1 MPLASG
7 DSSHQIA
14 FHTSPSKKTDGVL
27 CEAEPDEDGG
37 GAADAETSVEQHE
50 IEITNVNLMDDTG
63 KRVSQEDFELL
74 KMLGQGSFGK
84 VFLVA
89 KKGGRDDGRLYAMK
103 VLTKATLKVRDRLR
117 TKAERDILAATQNP
131 FIVRLHYAFQT
142 EGKLYLVL
150 TYVRGGDLF
159 TRLSQEVLFTETDVK
174 LYLAEICLAF
184 EHIHSLGIVYRDLK
198 PENILLG
205 ADGHIMITDF
215 GLSKEYAEVDD
226 DSGGKTFSFC
236 GTVEYMAPEVVS
248 RKGHDNVA
256 DWWSFGVLMYE
267 MLTGKLPF
275 VDSNRKTVMKM
286 IIQAKLEMP
295 VELSRDAQAL
305 LRQLFRRDP
314 TRRLGAKGADEIK
327 KHVFFAGIDWDKLVR
342 KDIKPPFQPTLKSE
356 LDVSHFDEE
365 FTDQVPL
372 DTPGIPMSATTQ
384 TVFRGFSFYDGPSPL
399 TSTPPGGG
407 GLSTSLLG
415 SNMLQGLA
423 QGKAKSVPITDEYD
437 IQEGVLGAGTFSECR
452 RAIQKSTGKM
462 VAIKIID
469 KSKRVPSDEVEILLR
484 YGGHPNVVS
493 LLEVFEDGEKAYLV
507 TELLTGGELLEII
520 FARGHINELEAKEI
534 VNKLTETV
542 KYLHSNGVVHR
553 DLKPSNILY
562 ADDSGKPAALRIADF
577 GFAKQLT
584 AENGMLMTPCYT
596 ANFVAPEVLKKQGY
610 DKACDIWSLGI
621 LLYTML
627 AGFPPFANQAS
638 DTPEEI
644 LARIEEGVVKFDH
657 VNWRHVSDD
666 AKNLI
671 LAMLHKVP
679 DARLNAEEVL
689 QHQWMVDG
697 AGASEGTELSVSAVG
712 DCKGAVERTFKALQD
727 GASAAVALAPVSGS
741 TLASR
746 RRGKKPSMIVE
757 QPESP

>member
-1 MPLASG
+1 M
-7 DSSHQIA
+7 
-14 FHTSPSKKTDGVL
+14 
-27 CEAEPDEDGG
+27 
-37 GAADAETSVEQHE
+37 
-50 IEITNVNLMDDTG
+50 
-63 KRVSQEDFELL
+63 
-74 KMLGQGSFGK
+74 
-84 VFLVA
+84 
-89 KKGGRDDGRLYAMK
+89 
-103 VLTKATLKVRDRLR
+103 R
-117 TKAERDILAATQNP
+117 TKAERDILAATHNP

-205 ADGHIMITDF
+205 ADGHVMVTDF
-215 GLSKEYAEVDD
+215 GLSKEYTEVDD

-295 VELSRDAQAL
+295 VELSKDAQAL

-327 KHVFFAGIDWDKLVR
+327 KHVFFKGIDWDKLV
-342 KDIKPPFQPTLKSE
+342 KKEIKPPFQPTLKSE
-356 LDVSHFDEE
+356 LDVSHFDDE

-384 TVFRGFSFYDGPSPL
+384 TVFRGFSFYDGPVTTPPNHFALFVNSRTLMGCTDPLRRGDGAPHRCPLGSVASSLIDADVRIPITHTNDRPSPL
-399 TSTPPGGG
+399 TGTPPGGG
-407 GLSTSLLG
+407 SLSASTFG
-415 SNMLQGLA
+415 SNSLQGLA
-423 QGKAKSVPITDEYD
+423 KGKAKSVPITDEYD
-437 IQEGVLGAGTFSECR
+437 IAEGMLGEGMFSECR
-452 RAIQKSTGKM
+452 RATQKATGKV

-469 KSKRVPSDEVEILLR
+469 KSKRVPSDEIEILLR

-493 LLEVFEDGEKAYLV
+493 LIEVFEDSEKAYLV

-520 FARGHINELEAKEI
+520 FARGHISEHEAKEI
-534 VNKLTETV
+534 VKKLTETV
-542 KYLHSNGVVHR
+542 RYLHSNGVVHR

-562 ADDSGKPAALRIADF
+562 ADDSGKPEALRIADF

-638 DTPEEI
+638 DDSP
-644 LARIEEGVVKFDH
+644 
-657 VNWRHVSDD
+657 
-666 AKNLI
+666 
-671 LAMLHKVP
+671 
-679 DARLNAEEVL
+679 
-689 QHQWMVDG
+689 
-697 AGASEGTELSVSAVG
+697 
-712 DCKGAVERTFKALQD
+712 
-727 GASAAVALAPVSGS
+727 
-741 TLASR
+741 
-746 RRGKKPSMIVE
+746 
-757 QPESP
+757 QPLRCSLTREH

>member
-1 MPLASG
+1 LRCLCPR
-7 DSSHQIA
+7 
-14 FHTSPSKKTDGVL
+14 TDR
-27 CEAEPDEDGG
+27 
-37 GAADAETSVEQHE
+37 HE
-50 IEITNVNLMDDTG
+50 FEITNINLEEDG
-63 KRVSQEDFELL
+63 KRVGQDDFELL

-84 VFLVA
+84 VFLVS
-89 KKGGRDDGRLYAMK
+89 KKGGKDDGRLYAMK
-103 VLTKATLKVRDRLR
+103 VLTKATLKVRDRMR

-131 FIVRLHYAFQT
+131 FIVKLHYAFQT
-142 EGKLYLVL
+142 AGKLYLVL

-184 EHIHSLGIVYRDLK
+184 EHLHNLGIVYRDLK

-205 ADGHIMITDF
+205 ADGHIMVTDF
-215 GLSKEYAEVDD
+215 GLSKEYDEGDD
-226 DSGGKTFSFC
+226 GEGGKTFSFC

-248 RKGHDNVA
+248 RKGHDHVA

-314 TRRLGAKGADEIK
+314 TRRLGAGGADEIK
-327 KHVFFAGIDWDKLVR
+327 KHVFFKGMDWDALAK
-342 KDIKPPFQPTLKSE
+342 KEIKAPFQPTLKSE
-356 LDVSHFDEE
+356 LDVSRFDEE
-365 FTDQVPL
+365 YTDQVPI

-384 TVFRGFSFYDGPSPL
+384 TVFRGFSFYDGPSPVL
-399 TSTPPGGG
+399 PKSPDDVSAYATNAL
-407 GLSTSLLG
+407 LSLG
-415 SNMLQGLA
+415 AGRV
-423 QGKAKSVPITDEYD
+423 KAVPITDEYD
-437 IQEGVLGAGTFSECR
+437 IEAEVLGSGTFSECR
-452 RAIQKSTGKM
+452 RATQKSTGKV
-462 VAIKIID
+462 VAVKIID
-469 KSKRVPSDEVEILLR
+469 KSKRVPSDEIEILLR
-484 YGGHPNVVS
+484 YGGHPNIVQ
-493 LLEVFEDGEKAYLV
+493 LIEVFEDATRAYLV

-520 FARGHINELEAKEI
+520 FARGHINEGEAKEI
-534 VNKLTETV
+534 VKKLAETV
-542 KYLHSNGVVHR
+542 QYLHSNGVVHR

-562 ADDSGKPAALRIADF
+562 ADGSGAPEMLRIADF

-610 DKACDIWSLGI
+610 DKSCDIWSLGI

-638 DTPEEI
+638 DSPESI
-644 LARIEEGVVKFDH
+644 LARIEDGSVKFDH
-657 VNWRHVSDD
+657 ANWKHVTEE
-666 AKNLI
+666 AKRLI
-671 LAMLHKVP
+671 MAMLHKNP
-679 DARLNAEEVL
+679 DARINAEEVL
-689 QHQWMVDG
+689 QHNWMVAGVGTEADSTQLNISGG
-697 AGASEGTELSVSAVG
+697 AGSKDV
-712 DCKGAVERTFKALQD
+712 VERTFKALQE
-727 GASAAVALAPVSGS
+727 GITTAVALAPVANSG
-741 TLASR
+741 LASR
-746 RRGKKPSMIVE
+746 RRGKKPSMIIE